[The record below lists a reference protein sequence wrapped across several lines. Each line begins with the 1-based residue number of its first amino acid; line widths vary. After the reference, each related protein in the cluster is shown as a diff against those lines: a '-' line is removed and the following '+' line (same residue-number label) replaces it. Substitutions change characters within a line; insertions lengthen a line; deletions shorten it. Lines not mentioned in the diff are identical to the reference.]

1 MIRVAVRS
9 TLGALLGVAV
19 GVLAVA
25 AVSFRWVFPQVVPD
39 EFSLAMAART
49 LRASA
54 TRDAL
59 GTGIVVSAFVTVIA
73 LAVAWPAARAMARTS
88 GPLRAIAFAIL
99 FLPSIL
105 PPVGLAMGIDVG
117 LLNLRIDGSVGAVI
131 LAHLVP
137 AVPYATAVLTAT
149 LVRYDARLD
158 DQAAT
163 LGASPFQVLRHVTLP
178 QVRSGVVAAAALT
191 FVVSWSQYLLTLL
204 AGSGRV
210 ITPTM
215 LLFNATSGGNPVT
228 TATLALLVI
237 VPVLVLVSVAAG
249 APERG
254 VPV

>member
-1 MIRVAVRS
+1 MRVAVRS
-9 TLGALLGVAV
+9 TLSMMLGLAV

-39 EFSLAMAART
+39 EFSVAIAART
-49 LRASA
+49 LRSPA
-54 TRDAL
+54 TGAAL
-59 GTGIVVSAFVTVIA
+59 GTGIIVSVSVTLIA
-73 LAVAWPAARAMARTS
+73 LALAWPAARAMARTS
-88 GPLRAIAFAIL
+88 GRWRGIVFAVL

-105 PPVGLAMGIDVG
+105 PPVGLAMGLDVA
-117 LLNLRIDGSVGAVI
+117 LLNLGVDGSRFAVI

-137 AVPYATAVLTAT
+137 AVPYAVAVLTAT
-149 LVRYDARLD
+149 LVRYDDRLD
-158 DQAAT
+158 LQAAT
-163 LGASPFQVLRHVTLP
+163 LGASPLQVLRHVTLP

-210 ITPTM
+210 ITPTV
-215 LLFNATSGGNPVT
+215 LLFNAASGGNPVT
-228 TATLALLVI
+228 TATLALVVI

-249 APERG
+249 APDQG